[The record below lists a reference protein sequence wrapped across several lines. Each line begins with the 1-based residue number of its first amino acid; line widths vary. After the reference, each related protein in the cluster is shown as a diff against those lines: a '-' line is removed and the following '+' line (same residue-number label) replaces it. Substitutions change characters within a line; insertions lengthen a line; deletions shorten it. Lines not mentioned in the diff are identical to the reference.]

1 MSKRSENARAPLD
14 PLIEGYLEYL
24 ADVSRLAP
32 RTIVDV
38 RCTLR
43 GVCGVLAAI
52 RPDKSLWQLPLTDF
66 LRWIEQERQHGRSTS
81 NISKQLSH
89 VRGLLNYAWR
99 SGRSD
104 RNVLDGFHLQDD
116 RKSRLAPGALSLE
129 EMERL
134 LKSCRTQSAT
144 DRRDRIVILLLY
156 GCGLRTSELC
166 DLRVQ
171 DIDPQ
176 RKELLVLG
184 KGDRQRIV
192 PLPEVVLTELLAY
205 LVERQGKRG
214 PLLRTVA
221 KLRRLRSKDV
231 CDIVSATAERAGL
244 TWKVTPKVL
253 RHTYATHLQER
264 GVDVAVI
271 ARLMGH
277 RSLRETNV
285 YLHALKDRPQ
295 AAVHRLEEW
304 QDAQFTD
311 STTGDAA
318 C

>member
-1 MSKRSENARAPLD
+1 MSKSPESKGPPLD
-14 PLIEGYLEYL
+14 PLIEGYFDYL
-24 ADVSRLAP
+24 TDISRLAP
-32 RTIVDV
+32 RTIIDV

-43 GVCGVLAAI
+43 GVCAAMERI
-52 RPDKSLWQLPLTDF
+52 RPGKTLWQLPLTDY
-66 LRWIEQERQHGRSTS
+66 LKWMEQQRQQGCSTS
-81 NISKQLSH
+81 NLSKRLSH
-89 VRGLLNYAWR
+89 IRGLLNYAWR

-104 RNVLDGFHLQDD
+104 RNVLDGFQLQDD
-116 RKSRLAPGALSLE
+116 GRERSLPAALSLE
-129 EMERL
+129 EAEQL
-134 LKSCRTQSAT
+134 LKSCRAQSAT
-144 DRRDRIVILLLY
+144 DRRDRVAILLLY

-166 DLRVQ
+166 SLRVQ
-171 DIDPQ
+171 DIDAQ
-176 RKELLVLG
+176 RKELLVVG
-184 KGDRQRIV
+184 KGNRQRII

-221 KLRRLRSKDV
+221 KRRPLSAKDV
-231 CDIVSATAERAGL
+231 CGIVSEAAERAGL
-244 TWKVTPKVL
+244 TWKITPLTL
-253 RHTYATHLQER
+253 RHTYATHLQDR

-295 AAVHRLEEW
+295 AAVRRLEEW

-311 STTGDAA
+311 PTPGETP
-318 C
+318 